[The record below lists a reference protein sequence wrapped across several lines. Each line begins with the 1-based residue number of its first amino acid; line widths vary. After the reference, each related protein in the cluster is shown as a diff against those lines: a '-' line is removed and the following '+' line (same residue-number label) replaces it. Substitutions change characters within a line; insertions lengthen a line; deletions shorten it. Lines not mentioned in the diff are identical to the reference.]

1 MIAQNADTTEVQE
14 LKDQIKA
21 MRGQS
26 ISAKGEFG
34 EGNLIFKELRNLG
47 YLDKMNDYIELNR
60 DKKLSL

>member
-1 MIAQNADTTEVQE
+1 LIAQNADTTEVQE

-21 MRGQS
+21 MRGES

-47 YLDKMNDYIELNR
+47 YLDKMNDYIESNR
-60 DKKLSL
+60 DRKLTL